1 MVLFQVDTLRKL
13 RHPNLVTLIG
23 SCKEAQVLIYEY
35 LPNGTLEDRLSCKD
49 NTPPLSWQTRI
60 CIATE
65 LCSALIF
72 LHSCTPVSILHGD
85 LTPAKVLLD
94 ANFISKLSDFGNCPG
109 PSYDQSVKDNN
120 ITLCWRTE
128 LKGTNFAYLDPEFLL
143 TGELTLKS
151 DVYSFGI
158 ILLQLL
164 TGRPPRG
171 ISKEVQFAL
180 DAGKLKDLLDPL
192 AGDWPFEQAEQLA
205 HLALR
210 CCEMYRTNRP
220 DLHSDVWTVLKPMR
234 ASYGGSY
241 STQLSSE
248 EHTEPPSYFLCPIS
262 QVCFWLPYYF
272 SLS

>member
-1 MVLFQVDTLRKL
+1 LHFQVDTLRKL

-23 SCKEAQVLIYEY
+23 FCEEAQALIYEY
-35 LPNGTLEDRLSCKD
+35 LPNGTLEDRLCCKD

-60 CIATE
+60 CIAID
-65 LCSALIF
+65 LCLALIF
-72 LHSCTPVSILHGD
+72 LHSYTPVSILHGD

-94 ANFISKLSDFGNCPG
+94 ANFTSKLSDFGKRAA
-109 PSYDQSVKDNN
+109 PSHDQSLKDNN
-120 ITLCWRTE
+120 MTLCWRTE
-128 LKGTNFAYLDPEFLL
+128 LKGSTFAYLDPEFLL

-164 TGRPPRG
+164 TGRPPMG
-171 ISKEVQFAL
+171 IRKEVQFAL
-180 DAGKLKDLLDPL
+180 DAGKFKALLDPL

-205 HLALR
+205 DLALR

-220 DLHSDVWTVLKPMR
+220 DLMSDVWTVLEPMR
-234 ASYGGSY
+234 VSYEVSY
-241 STQLSSE
+241 SSQLSYE
-248 EHTEPPSYFLCPIS
+248 EHSEPPSYFLCPIY
-262 QVCFWLPYYF
+262 QVCFWLPFYF